1 MDEIE
6 EVNIKRFK
14 IDEIDLN
21 AKIVIIGKP
30 GTGKTS
36 IIKDIIYRH
45 REKFTK
51 VILMS
56 GTADSSGDFKGVFP
70 DIYMYKGYQKELI
83 DKWWAKQQDIV
94 KLRGKNNS
102 KNQALLVLDD
112 LMHDKRWVRE
122 RSIADIFMNGR
133 HYDTLFICAMQYCMG
148 ITPELRTCVDY
159 VFICRENNFSNK
171 KKLYDHYCGFFPD
184 FKMFCKVLDT
194 LTVKYHCLVVK
205 QRKNLSSKIED
216 NIFWYKADLHD
227 EFQIGIPALWQYNK
241 RMYDRDYESRSKGE
255 DQDITEKNR
264 AIVKGAHGRNA
275 MVINME
281 Y

>member
-1 MDEIE
+1 MEEIE

-21 AKIVIIGKP
+21 AKIIIIGKP

-45 REKFTK
+45 RQKFAKT
-51 VILMS
+51 VLMS

-70 DIYMYKGYQKELI
+70 DIFMYKGYKKDMM
-83 DKWWAKQQDIV
+83 DKWWEKQQQVV
-94 KLRGKNNS
+94 KRRGKGHP

-122 RSIADIFMNGR
+122 RTIADIFMNGR

-148 ITPELRTCVDY
+148 ITPDLRTCVDY

-205 QRKNLSSKIED
+205 QRKNLSTNIED

-227 EFQIGIPALWQYNK
+227 DGDFKVGIPALWELNNRIFDPYYEK
-241 RMYDRDYESRSKGE
+241 RVP
-255 DQDITEKNR
+255 DQDITENNR
-264 AIVKGAHGRNA
+264 AVVKTGGKNA
-275 MVINME
+275 IVINME
-281 Y
+281 H